1 MAAPLYISEEQVAQ
15 TLQPGPVTDA
25 LERCFL
31 DLAQGLASNQPR
43 SRAVLGKHVVHTL
56 PAISRRLGRAACK
69 TYLSGP
75 GGVRFM
81 TLLFDLDSSEL
92 LATIESNRLGQL
104 RTGCATA
111 LAVRHLLR
119 EGPVWL
125 GLLGSGTVARGQLEA
140 LHAELGPRL
149 EEVRCWSRRGGQA
162 LADWAHTTLGR
173 QVLVTQDVPGSV
185 RDANLVVT
193 ATSAMTPILDGDS
206 LGPEGVL
213 CAVGANWAQKRE
225 VDGTAVHRCRWWV
238 DDLQQA
244 RIEAGDLLL
253 VPDFDWEQ
261 LGTLSQL
268 VQKPVPQQGWRAFK
282 SLGLGLEDLEA
293 ASIVYDACKDAK

>member
-1 MAAPLYISEEQVAQ
+1 
-15 TLQPGPVTDA
+15 
-25 LERCFL
+25 
-31 DLAQGLASNQPR
+31 
-43 SRAVLGKHVVHTL
+43 
-56 PAISRRLGRAACK
+56 
-69 TYLSGP
+69 
-75 GGVRFM
+75 M

-104 RTGCATA
+104 RTGSATA

-119 EGPVWL
+119 EGPVRL
-125 GLLGSGTVARGQLEA
+125 GLLGAGTVARGQLEA
-140 LHAELGPRL
+140 LHAELGSRL
-149 EEVRCWSRRGGQA
+149 QDVRCWSRRSGRG
-162 LADWAHTTLGR
+162 LAEWADSALGR
-173 QVLVTQDVPGSV
+173 KVTVTQDVPNCV

-244 RIEAGDLLL
+244 RLEAGDLLL
-253 VPDFDWEQ
+253 VPDFDWDQ
-261 LGTLSQL
+261 LGSLSSL
-268 VQKPVPQQGWRAFK
+268 VQEPVPQQGWRAFK
-282 SLGLGLEDLEA
+282 SLGLGLEDLAA
-293 ASIVYDACKDAK
+293 ASMVYDALHDAE